1 MGRVDDIIFF
11 LTEKVRTIVAEE
23 QKIRMTATQE
33 RSRDR
38 DSF

>member
-11 LTEKVRTIVAEE
+11 LSEKVRNKVAEE
-23 QKIRMTATQE
+23 QKIRMTAIQE
-33 RSRDR
+33 RGKDR

>member
-11 LTEKVRTIVAEE
+11 LSEKVRNKVAEE
-23 QKIRMTATQE
+23 QKIRITATQE
-33 RSRDR
+33 RGKDR